1 MAISGAKMGMSI
13 ISQLRQGGFDYH
25 WRPAADATK
34 RSPELGTL
42 LQVFAAVT
50 VYCMARA
57 ISIIEQE
64 IRALSSSEKEELLR
78 VLLEELDGPS
88 DPGVDAAWLEESQRR
103 SREIDAGTV
112 QCVPADEVF
121 AKVDALLK
129 R

>member
-1 MAISGAKMGMSI
+1 
-13 ISQLRQGGFDYH
+13 
-25 WRPAADATK
+25 
-34 RSPELGTL
+34 
-42 LQVFAAVT
+42 
-50 VYCMARA
+50 MARA